1 MEQRDRRMKST
12 ITTLILMASPLTA
25 VANGLSESHAWQFQ
39 TTADKANK
47 AAVVDLIE
55 RKKGGFYDGF
65 DTYTYIGSQVN
76 CTNSANATANIAEN
90 GQAGPSTESNGQPTI
105 DAVTQANADSTSA
118 GVNGPLLNAD
128 DTVSQ
133 NGNQSNS
140 GNQITDLTESFF
152 DTSLGSVRNGS
163 TQQDIE
169 NDQFNSGNQDA
180 AIDTST
186 ACNFAG
192 ARVSGTVNA
201 SEHLN

>member
-1 MEQRDRRMKST
+1 MKKNLAIALVLT
-12 ITTLILMASPLTA
+12 VYPLI
-25 VANGLSESHAWQFQ
+25 VDANGLSESRPWQFQ
-39 TTADKANK
+39 TTGDKANK
-47 AAVVDLIE
+47 AAVVDLVE

-65 DTYTYIGSQVN
+65 NTYTYIGNQVN

-90 GQAGPSTESNGQPTI
+90 GQSGPRTESNGQPTI
-105 DAVTQANADSTSA
+105 EALTQANADSTSA
-118 GVNGPLLNAD
+118 GVNGPLL
-128 DTVSQ
+128 DTDETISQ

-140 GNQITDLTESFF
+140 GDQITDVTESFL

-192 ARVSGTVNA
+192 ASVSGTVNA
-201 SEHLN
+201 SSNHLN

>member
-1 MEQRDRRMKST
+1 MKKN
-12 ITTLILMASPLTA
+12 LMMVVMLVVYPLA
-25 VANGLSESHAWQFQ
+25 VEANGLSESRPWQFQ
-39 TTADKANK
+39 TTGDKANK

-65 DTYTYIGSQVN
+65 NTYTYIGSQVN

-90 GQAGPSTESNGQPTI
+90 GQAGPRTEANGQPTI
-105 DAVTQANADSTSA
+105 EAVTQANADSTSA
-118 GVNGPLLNAD
+118 GVNGPLLTTD
-128 DTVSQ
+128 DTISQ
-133 NGNQSNS
+133 TGNQSNS
-140 GNQITDLTESFF
+140 GDQATDVTESIL

-163 TQQDIE
+163 TQQDIA

-192 ARVSGTVNA
+192 ASVSGTVNA
-201 SEHLN
+201 SSRHLN